1 MLQIAVCDDET
12 YYRNRI
18 YSLLSE
24 YLEARSLNASIDIF
38 SSGKEFLS
46 ERDNLV
52 KYDIVFL
59 DINME
64 EVDGIQTAQKICD
77 YQSGTCIVLVTAF
90 LNYAL
95 EGYKVGAVRYI
106 MKDALE
112 IQMPEC
118 MEAVLKKMQ
127 IQKITF
133 SFLEGEKTLYTDNI
147 LYVESRRHKCL
158 FYYMEKETVT
168 YQMYGKLDQLEE
180 ALSAYRFLRIHKSF
194 LVNMKHIRRI
204 SNYLAVLDCGEE
216 LPVPRLRFQKV
227 REAFVAYKGEM

>member
-133 SFLEGEKTLYTDNI
+133 SFLESEKTLYTDNI

>member
-1 MLQIAVCDDET
+1 MLEIAICDDEK

-18 YSLLSE
+18 HTLAAE
-24 YLEARSLNASIDIF
+24 YLDSRGLNASIDLF

-64 EVDGIQTAQKICD
+64 EVDGIETAQKMCE
-77 YQSGTCIVLVTAF
+77 YQSDTCIVLVTAF

-106 MKDALE
+106 MKDALDL
-112 IQMPEC
+112 QMTEC
-118 MEAVLKKMQ
+118 MNAVLKKMQ
-127 IQKITF
+127 IRKISF

-147 LYVESRRHKCL
+147 LYVESRRHKCV
-158 FYYMEKETVT
+158 FYYLEKETVT
-168 YQMYGKLDQLEE
+168 YQMYGKLDQVEE
-180 ALSAYRFLRIHKSF
+180 ELSECRFLRIHKSF
-194 LVNMKHIRRI
+194 LVNLKHVRRI

-227 REAFVAYKGEM
+227 REAFTAYKGEM